1 MVLPPQIKPSS
12 GVSSGKVFMV
22 GLTII
27 KKPGFR
33 CPEAS
38 SITTISLRRV
48 NHTDFFESFSASKAL
63 SKELVK
69 GPFIKNE

>member
-1 MVLPPQIKPSS
+1 MVLLPQIKPSS

-38 SITTISLRRV
+38 SSSTTTISLRRV
-48 NHTDFFESFSASKAL
+48 NHTDFFKSFSASKAL

-69 GPFIKNE
+69 DRS